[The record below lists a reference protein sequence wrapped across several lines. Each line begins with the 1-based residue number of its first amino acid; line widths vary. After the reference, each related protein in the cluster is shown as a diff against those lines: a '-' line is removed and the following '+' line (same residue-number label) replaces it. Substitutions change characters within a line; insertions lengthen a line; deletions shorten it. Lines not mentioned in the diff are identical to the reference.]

1 MSGEDEQG
9 YHPNMSAR
17 SSDGESPGPTEG
29 PACYRDQCRICGPDC
44 MAFLPQVPEGPVYVG
59 EQWAHCL
66 ILVNQERTGRHL
78 VVLADTLTK
87 YAAFKRGQRAEA
99 IRNEKA
105 PEAR

>member
-1 MSGEDEQG
+1 MADDEEQA
-9 YHPNMSAR
+9 YHPNMLEKSE
-17 SSDGESPGPTEG
+17 GGSPGPNEG
-29 PACYRDQCRICGPDC
+29 PACYRDQFRICGPDC
-44 MAFLPQVPEGPVYVG
+44 MAYLPQVPDGSVYVG

-66 ILVNQERTGRHL
+66 LLVSHERSGRHL

-87 YAAFKRGQRAEA
+87 HAAFQRGQRAEA